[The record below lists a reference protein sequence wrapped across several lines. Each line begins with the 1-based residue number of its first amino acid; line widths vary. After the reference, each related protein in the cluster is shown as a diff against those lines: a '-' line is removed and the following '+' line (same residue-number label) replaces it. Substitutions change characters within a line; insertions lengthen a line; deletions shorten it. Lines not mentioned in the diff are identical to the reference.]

1 MSDYWKGLLQYD
13 MKRNRE
19 KEAIMAVLQSYGL
32 KQANL
37 TSEFAREEIADEI
50 LNAQKK
56 IWTDALAQ
64 AGIELELE

>member
-50 LNAQKK
+50 LNSQKK

-64 AGIELELE
+64 AGIELE

>member
-1 MSDYWKGLLQYD
+1 MSDYWKGLLEYN
-13 MKRNRE
+13 MKRRNRE

-64 AGIELELE
+64 VGIELE

>member
-1 MSDYWKGLLQYD
+1 
-13 MKRNRE
+13 
-19 KEAIMAVLQSYGL
+19 MAVLQSYGL

>member
-13 MKRNRE
+13 MKRIKE

-64 AGIELELE
+64 VGIELE

>member
-1 MSDYWKGLLQYD
+1 MSGYWKGLLEYD
-13 MKRNRE
+13 MKRNKE

-64 AGIELELE
+64 AGIELE

>member
-56 IWTDALAQ
+56 IWTDVLAQ

>member
-37 TSEFAREEIADEI
+37 TSEFTREEIADEI
-50 LNAQKK
+50 LNVQKK
-56 IWTDALAQ
+56 IWDATLAQ
-64 AGIELELE
+64 VGIELK

>member
-1 MSDYWKGLLQYD
+1 MSDYWKGLLEYD
-13 MKRNRE
+13 MKRNKE

-37 TSEFAREEIADEI
+37 TSEFAREESADEI

-64 AGIELELE
+64 AGIELE

>member
-1 MSDYWKGLLQYD
+1 MSDYWKGLLEYN
-13 MKRNRE
+13 MKRRNRE

-64 AGIELELE
+64 AGIELK

>member
-1 MSDYWKGLLQYD
+1 MSDYWKGLLEYD
-13 MKRNRE
+13 MKRKKE

-64 AGIELELE
+64 AGIELE

>member
-37 TSEFAREEIADEI
+37 TSEFAREEIADDI
-50 LNAQKK
+50 LKAQKK

-64 AGIELELE
+64 AGIELK

>member
-1 MSDYWKGLLQYD
+1 MSDYWKGLLQHN
-13 MKRNRE
+13 MKRIKE

-64 AGIELELE
+64 AGIELE

>member
-50 LNAQKK
+50 LNVQKK
-56 IWTDALAQ
+56 IWDATLAQ
-64 AGIELELE
+64 AGIELK

>member
-1 MSDYWKGLLQYD
+1 MSDYWKGLLEYD

-37 TSEFAREEIADEI
+37 TSEFTREEIADEI
-50 LNAQKK
+50 LNVQKK
-56 IWTDALAQ
+56 IWDATLAQ
-64 AGIELELE
+64 VGIELK

>member
-1 MSDYWKGLLQYD
+1 
-13 MKRNRE
+13 MKRNKE

-64 AGIELELE
+64 VGIELE

>member
-1 MSDYWKGLLQYD
+1 MSDYWKRLLEYD
-13 MKRNRE
+13 MKRNKE

-64 AGIELELE
+64 AGIELE